1 LNHHTTNGNA
11 KVVEYNYYNGASGYD
26 EDMLEYEEYF
36 YTTSCP
42 PHGLL
47 FDVPPTQNSEDYSYR
62 PLYTNA
68 SAWKNGDPGTS
79 VGVVVVDMCF
89 KPCPIPTIQTFSFF
103 QMISEGL
110 TTGIRIS
117 RHPETG
123 GTAPEY
129 PF

>member
-1 LNHHTTNGNA
+1 
-11 KVVEYNYYNGASGYD
+11 VVGYKYYNGASGYY
-26 EDMLEYEEYF
+26 EDKLEVAECN
-36 YTTSCP
+36 YTTSWP

-47 FDVPPTQNSEDYSYR
+47 FDVPPAQNSEDYSSR
-62 PLYTNA
+62 SANSCGSTWHNA
-68 SAWKNGDPGTS
+68 KPGES

-89 KPCPIPTIQTFSFF
+89 KPCPVPTIQKFSFF
-103 QMISEGL
+103 QMISDGA

-123 GTAPEY
+123 DTVPEY